1 MIKNNSPQFFLS
13 FFYLLTAF
21 LILDLGYILLKPF
34 IYGYH
39 FVYFLDLSIK
49 NNTLSWIILGICIVI
64 AILLRSPNKS
74 FLQMIYNKE
83 KFKESFYG
91 IGVFSILFF
100 CMILLILSPYVSD
113 IIYDYKNNQ
122 CLESF
127 WYCFSFFK

>member
-1 MIKNNSPQFFLS
+1 MIKNNSSQFFLS

-34 IYGYH
+34 IYGYN
-39 FVYFLDLSIK
+39 FIYFWDLSI
-49 NNTLSWIILGICIVI
+49 NNNKLSWIIVGSCIVI

-83 KFKESFYG
+83 KRKESFYG

-100 CMILLILSPYVSD
+100 GMILLILTPYVSD